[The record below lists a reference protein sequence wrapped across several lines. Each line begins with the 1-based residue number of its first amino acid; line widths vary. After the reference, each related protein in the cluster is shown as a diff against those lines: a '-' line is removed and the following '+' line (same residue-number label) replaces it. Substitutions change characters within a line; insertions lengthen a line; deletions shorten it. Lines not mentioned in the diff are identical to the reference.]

1 MRVGT
6 TCDKKAVVII
16 KFSATCLKKIFMRKR
31 ERERDIAF
39 SFVKVFNASE
49 E

>member
-31 ERERDIAF
+31 ERDIAF